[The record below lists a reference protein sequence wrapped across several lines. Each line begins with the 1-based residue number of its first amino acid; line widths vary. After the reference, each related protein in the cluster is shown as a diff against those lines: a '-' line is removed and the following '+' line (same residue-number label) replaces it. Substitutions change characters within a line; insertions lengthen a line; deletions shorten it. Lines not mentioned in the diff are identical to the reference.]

1 MRYEQFAE
9 KTAQEYQK
17 KGLAEGRSIPEIELY
32 IDQMVS
38 CLNSELSLY
47 AKDGDGPIT
56 KGMISNYTKHKMIP
70 GPEGKRYT
78 KDHCIF
84 MLLVYYLKG
93 CFSMDQIQR
102 LMKPLLS
109 NYSSEWDD
117 SLDIQAYY
125 GKRRRYLRDRAAH
138 HDAHHAVQRGT
149 VPCGKTAGRILPGQ
163 EKVAARRSLKT
174 RQTAPNPDKLCASG
188 EFPPLALFYARNR

>member
-9 KTAQEYQK
+9 KLALEYQK
-17 KGLAEGRSIPEIELY
+17 KGLADGKSVPEIDLY

-47 AKDGDGPIT
+47 AKNGEGPIT
-56 KGMISNYTKHKMIP
+56 KGIVSNYTKHKMIP

-93 CFSMDQIQR
+93 CFSMDQVQR
-102 LMKPLLS
+102 LMKPILS
-109 NYSSEWDD
+109 NYDSAWDD
-117 SLDIQAYY
+117 NVDMQAYY
-125 GKRRRYLRDRAAH
+125 KEILAAVRKSEE
-138 HDAHHAVQRGT
+138 DFSEQLQE
-149 VPCGKTAGRILPGQ
+149 RILENKKFLADRGSDDDISELILLITMLIMRSNEERYMA
-163 EKVAARRSLKT
+163 EKLL
-174 RQTAPNPDKLCASG
+174 D
-188 EFPPLALFYARNR
+188 EYFPEK

>member
-9 KTAQEYQK
+9 KLALEYQK
-17 KGLAEGRSIPEIELY
+17 KGLADGKSVPEIDLY

-47 AKDGDGPIT
+47 AKNGEGPIT
-56 KGMISNYTKHKMIP
+56 KGIVSNYTKHKMIP

-93 CFSMDQIQR
+93 CFSMDQVQR
-102 LMKPLLS
+102 LMKPILS
-109 NYSSEWDD
+109 NYDSAWDD
-117 SLDIQAYY
+117 NVDMQAYY
-125 GKRRRYLRDRAAH
+125 KEILAAVRKSEE
-138 HDAHHAVQRGT
+138 DFSERLQE
-149 VPCGKTAGRILPGQ
+149 RILANKKFLADRGSDDDISELILLITMLIMRSNEERYMA
-163 EKVAARRSLKT
+163 EKLL
-174 RQTAPNPDKLCASG
+174 D
-188 EFPPLALFYARNR
+188 EYFPEK

>member
-9 KTAQEYQK
+9 KLALEYQK
-17 KGLAEGRSIPEIELY
+17 KGLADGKSVPDIDLY

-47 AKDGDGPIT
+47 AKNGEGPIT
-56 KGMISNYTKHKMIP
+56 KGIVSNYTKHKMIP

-93 CFSMDQIQR
+93 CFSMDQVQR
-102 LMKPLLS
+102 LMKPILS
-109 NYSSEWDD
+109 NYDSAWDD
-117 SLDIQAYY
+117 NVDMQAYY
-125 GKRRRYLRDRAAH
+125 KEILAAVRKSEE
-138 HDAHHAVQRGT
+138 DFSEQLQE
-149 VPCGKTAGRILPGQ
+149 RILENKKFLADRGSDDDISELILLITILIMRSNEERYMA
-163 EKVAARRSLKT
+163 EKLL
-174 RQTAPNPDKLCASG
+174 D
-188 EFPPLALFYARNR
+188 EYFPEK

>member
-9 KTAQEYQK
+9 KLALEYQK
-17 KGLAEGRSIPEIELY
+17 KGLADGKSVPEIDLY

-47 AKDGDGPIT
+47 AKNGEGPIT
-56 KGMISNYTKHKMIP
+56 KGIVSNYTKHKMIP

-93 CFSMDQIQR
+93 CFSMDQVQR
-102 LMKPLLS
+102 LMKPILS
-109 NYSSEWDD
+109 NYDSAWDD
-117 SLDIQAYY
+117 NVDMQAYY
-125 GKRRRYLRDRAAH
+125 KEILAAVRKSEE
-138 HDAHHAVQRGT
+138 DFSEQLQE
-149 VPCGKTAGRILPGQ
+149 RILANKKFMADRGSDDDISELILLITMLIMRSNEERYMA
-163 EKVAARRSLKT
+163 EKLL
-174 RQTAPNPDKLCASG
+174 D
-188 EFPPLALFYARNR
+188 EYFPEK

>member
-9 KTAQEYQK
+9 KIAKEYQK
-17 KGLAEGRSIPEIELY
+17 KGLAEGKSIPNIDLY

-56 KGMISNYTKHKMIP
+56 KGMVSNYTKHKMIP

-93 CFSMDQIQR
+93 CFSMDQVRR
-102 LMKPLLS
+102 LMSPILS

-117 SLDIQAYY
+117 SVDIQAYY
-125 GKRRRYLRDRAAH
+125 GKIMEE
-138 HDAHHAVQRGT
+138 V
-149 VPCGKTAGRILPGQ
+149 
-163 EKVAARRSLKT
+163 RRSDENFGRELQDSMDGIKKFLSDRGSDDDISEIILLIT
-174 RQTAPNPDKLCASG
+174 TLIMRSNEERFLAEKLLD
-188 EFPPLALFYARNR
+188 EYFPEAKK

>member
-1 MRYEQFAE
+1 MRRKQRRNIR
-9 KTAQEYQK
+9 K
-17 KGLAEGRSIPEIELY
+17 KGLAEGKRIPDIDLY

-47 AKDGDGPIT
+47 AKGGEGPIT
-56 KGMISNYTKHKMIP
+56 KGMVSNYTKHKMIP

-109 NYSSEWDD
+109 NYDSDWDD

-125 GKRRRYLRDRAAH
+125 GKIVGEVRKAEENFNSELLADMNGIKKFLDDRGSDDDISEIVLLITTLIMRSNEERFLA
-138 HDAHHAVQRGT
+138 
-149 VPCGKTAGRILPGQ
+149 
-163 EKVAARRSLKT
+163 EKLLDEYF
-174 RQTAPNPDKLCASG
+174 PDKKK
-188 EFPPLALFYARNR
+188 

>member
-9 KTAQEYQK
+9 KLALEYQK
-17 KGLAEGRSIPEIELY
+17 KGLADGKSVPDIDLY

-47 AKDGDGPIT
+47 AKNGEGPIT
-56 KGMISNYTKHKMIP
+56 KGIVSNYTKHKMIP

-93 CFSMDQIQR
+93 CFSMDQVQR
-102 LMKPLLS
+102 LMKPILS
-109 NYSSEWDD
+109 NYDSAWDD
-117 SLDIQAYY
+117 NVDMQAYY
-125 GKRRRYLRDRAAH
+125 KEIL
-138 HDAHHAVQRGT
+138 AVVRKSEEDFSEQLQE
-149 VPCGKTAGRILPGQ
+149 RILANKKFLADRGSDDDISELILLITMLIMRSNEERYMAEKLLDEYFQ
-163 EKVAARRSLKT
+163 EK
-174 RQTAPNPDKLCASG
+174 
-188 EFPPLALFYARNR
+188 

>member
-9 KTAQEYQK
+9 KLALEYQK
-17 KGLAEGRSIPEIELY
+17 KGLADGKSIPGIDLY

-47 AKDGDGPIT
+47 AKNGEGPIT
-56 KGMISNYTKHKMIP
+56 KGIVSNYTKHKMIP

-93 CFSMDQIQR
+93 CFSMDQVQR
-102 LMKPLLS
+102 LMKPILS
-109 NYSSEWDD
+109 NYDSAWDD
-117 SLDIQAYY
+117 NVDMQAYY
-125 GKRRRYLRDRAAH
+125 KEILAAVRKSEE
-138 HDAHHAVQRGT
+138 DFSEQLQE
-149 VPCGKTAGRILPGQ
+149 RILANKKFLADRGSDDDISELILLITMLIMRSNEERYMA
-163 EKVAARRSLKT
+163 EKLL
-174 RQTAPNPDKLCASG
+174 D
-188 EFPPLALFYARNR
+188 EYFPEK

>member
-9 KTAQEYQK
+9 KLALEYQK
-17 KGLAEGRSIPEIELY
+17 KGLADGKSVPEIDLY

-47 AKDGDGPIT
+47 AKNGEGPIT
-56 KGMISNYTKHKMIP
+56 KGIVSNYTKHKMIP

-93 CFSMDQIQR
+93 CFSMDQVQR
-102 LMKPLLS
+102 LMKPILS
-109 NYSSEWDD
+109 NYDSAWDD
-117 SLDIQAYY
+117 NVDMQAYY
-125 GKRRRYLRDRAAH
+125 KEILAAVRKSEE
-138 HDAHHAVQRGT
+138 DFSEQLQE
-149 VPCGKTAGRILPGQ
+149 RILANKKFLADRGSDDDISELILLITMLIMRSNEERYMA
-163 EKVAARRSLKT
+163 EKLL
-174 RQTAPNPDKLCASG
+174 D
-188 EFPPLALFYARNR
+188 EYFPEK

>member
-9 KTAQEYQK
+9 KIAKEYQK
-17 KGLAEGRSIPEIELY
+17 KGLAEGKSIPNIDLY

-56 KGMISNYTKHKMIP
+56 KGMVSNYTKHKMIP

-93 CFSMDQIQR
+93 CFSMDQVRR
-102 LMKPLLS
+102 LMRPILT
-109 NYSSEWDD
+109 NYNSEWDD
-117 SLDIQAYY
+117 SVDIQAYY
-125 GKRRRYLRDRAAH
+125 GKIMEE
-138 HDAHHAVQRGT
+138 V
-149 VPCGKTAGRILPGQ
+149 
-163 EKVAARRSLKT
+163 RRSEENFGRELQDSMDGIKKFLSDRGSDDDISEIILLIT
-174 RQTAPNPDKLCASG
+174 TLIMRSNEERFLAEKLLD
-188 EFPPLALFYARNR
+188 EYFPEAKK

>member
-9 KTAQEYQK
+9 KLALEYQK
-17 KGLAEGRSIPEIELY
+17 KGLADGKSVPDIDLY

-47 AKDGDGPIT
+47 AKNGEGPIT
-56 KGMISNYTKHKMIP
+56 KGIVSNYTKHKMIP

-93 CFSMDQIQR
+93 CFSMDQVQR
-102 LMKPLLS
+102 LMKPILS
-109 NYSSEWDD
+109 NYDSAWDD
-117 SLDIQAYY
+117 NVDMQAYY
-125 GKRRRYLRDRAAH
+125 KEILAAVRKPEE
-138 HDAHHAVQRGT
+138 DFSEQLQE
-149 VPCGKTAGRILPGQ
+149 RILANKKFLADRGSDDDISELILLITMLIMRSNEERYMA
-163 EKVAARRSLKT
+163 EKLL
-174 RQTAPNPDKLCASG
+174 D
-188 EFPPLALFYARNR
+188 EYFPEK

>member
-9 KTAQEYQK
+9 KLALEYQK
-17 KGLAEGRSIPEIELY
+17 KGLADGKSVPDIDLY

-47 AKDGDGPIT
+47 AKNGEGPIT
-56 KGMISNYTKHKMIP
+56 KGIVSNYTKHKMIP

-93 CFSMDQIQR
+93 CFSMDQVQR
-102 LMKPLLS
+102 LMKPILS
-109 NYSSEWDD
+109 NYDSAWDD
-117 SLDIQAYY
+117 NVDMQAYY
-125 GKRRRYLRDRAAH
+125 KEIL
-138 HDAHHAVQRGT
+138 AVVRKSEEDFSEQLQE
-149 VPCGKTAGRILPGQ
+149 RILANKKFLADRGSDDDISELILLITMLIMRSNEERYMA
-163 EKVAARRSLKT
+163 EKLL
-174 RQTAPNPDKLCASG
+174 D
-188 EFPPLALFYARNR
+188 EYFPEK

>member
-9 KTAQEYQK
+9 KLALDYQK
-17 KGLAEGRSIPEIELY
+17 KGLADGKSVPDIDLY

-47 AKDGDGPIT
+47 AKNGEGPIT
-56 KGMISNYTKHKMIP
+56 KGIVSNYTKHKMIP

-93 CFSMDQIQR
+93 CFSMDQVQR
-102 LMKPLLS
+102 LMKPILS
-109 NYSSEWDD
+109 NYDSAWDD
-117 SLDIQAYY
+117 NVDMQAYY
-125 GKRRRYLRDRAAH
+125 KEILAAVRKSEE
-138 HDAHHAVQRGT
+138 DFSEQLQE
-149 VPCGKTAGRILPGQ
+149 RILANKKFLADRGSDDDISELILLITMLIMRSNEERYMA
-163 EKVAARRSLKT
+163 EKLL
-174 RQTAPNPDKLCASG
+174 D
-188 EFPPLALFYARNR
+188 EYFPEK

>member
-9 KTAQEYQK
+9 KLALEYQK
-17 KGLAEGRSIPEIELY
+17 KGLADGKSVPDIALY

-47 AKDGDGPIT
+47 AKNGEGPIT
-56 KGMISNYTKHKMIP
+56 KGIVSNYTKHKMIP

-93 CFSMDQIQR
+93 CFSMDQVQR
-102 LMKPLLS
+102 LMKPILS
-109 NYSSEWDD
+109 NYDSAWDD
-117 SLDIQAYY
+117 NVDMQAYY
-125 GKRRRYLRDRAAH
+125 KEILAAVRKSEE
-138 HDAHHAVQRGT
+138 DFSEQLQE
-149 VPCGKTAGRILPGQ
+149 RILANKRFLADRGSDDDISELILLITILIMRSNEERYMA
-163 EKVAARRSLKT
+163 EKLL
-174 RQTAPNPDKLCASG
+174 D
-188 EFPPLALFYARNR
+188 EYFPEK

>member
-9 KTAQEYQK
+9 KLALEYQK
-17 KGLAEGRSIPEIELY
+17 KGLADGKSVPDIDLY

-47 AKDGDGPIT
+47 AKNGEGPIT
-56 KGMISNYTKHKMIP
+56 KGIVSNYTKHKMIP

-93 CFSMDQIQR
+93 CFSMDQVQR
-102 LMKPLLS
+102 LMKPILS
-109 NYSSEWDD
+109 NYDSAWDD
-117 SLDIQAYY
+117 NVDMQAYY
-125 GKRRRYLRDRAAH
+125 KEILAAVRKSEK
-138 HDAHHAVQRGT
+138 DFSEQLQE
-149 VPCGKTAGRILPGQ
+149 RILANKKFLADRGSDDDISELILLITMLIMRSNEERYMA
-163 EKVAARRSLKT
+163 EKLL
-174 RQTAPNPDKLCASG
+174 D
-188 EFPPLALFYARNR
+188 EYFPEK

>member
-9 KTAQEYQK
+9 KLALEYQK
-17 KGLAEGRSIPEIELY
+17 KGLADGKSVPDIDLY

-47 AKDGDGPIT
+47 AKNGEGPIT
-56 KGMISNYTKHKMIP
+56 KGIVSNYTKHKMIP

-93 CFSMDQIQR
+93 CFSMDQVQR
-102 LMKPLLS
+102 LMKPILS
-109 NYSSEWDD
+109 NYDSAWDD
-117 SLDIQAYY
+117 NVDMQAYY
-125 GKRRRYLRDRAAH
+125 KEILAAARKSEE
-138 HDAHHAVQRGT
+138 DFSEQLQE
-149 VPCGKTAGRILPGQ
+149 RILANKKFLADRGSDDDISELILLITMLIMRSNEERYMA
-163 EKVAARRSLKT
+163 EKLL
-174 RQTAPNPDKLCASG
+174 D
-188 EFPPLALFYARNR
+188 EYFPEK

>member
-9 KTAQEYQK
+9 KLALEYQK
-17 KGLAEGRSIPEIELY
+17 KGLADGKSVPDIDLY

-47 AKDGDGPIT
+47 AKNGEGPIT
-56 KGMISNYTKHKMIP
+56 KGIVSNYTKHKMIP

-93 CFSMDQIQR
+93 CFSMDQVQR
-102 LMKPLLS
+102 LMKPILS
-109 NYSSEWDD
+109 NYDSAWDD
-117 SLDIQAYY
+117 NVDMQAYY
-125 GKRRRYLRDRAAH
+125 KEILAAVRKSEE
-138 HDAHHAVQRGT
+138 DFSEQLQE
-149 VPCGKTAGRILPGQ
+149 RILENKKFLADRGSDDDISELILLITMLIMRSNEERYMA
-163 EKVAARRSLKT
+163 EKLL
-174 RQTAPNPDKLCASG
+174 D
-188 EFPPLALFYARNR
+188 EYFPEK

>member
-9 KTAQEYQK
+9 KLALEYQK
-17 KGLAEGRSIPEIELY
+17 KGLADGKSVPEIDLY

-47 AKDGDGPIT
+47 AKNGEGPIT
-56 KGMISNYTKHKMIP
+56 KGIVSNYTKHKMIP

-93 CFSMDQIQR
+93 CFSMDQVQR
-102 LMKPLLS
+102 LMKPILS
-109 NYSSEWDD
+109 NYDSAWDD
-117 SLDIQAYY
+117 NVDMQAYY
-125 GKRRRYLRDRAAH
+125 KEILAAVRKSEE
-138 HDAHHAVQRGT
+138 DFSEQLQE
-149 VPCGKTAGRILPGQ
+149 RILANKRFLADRGSDDDISELILLITILIMRSNEERYMA
-163 EKVAARRSLKT
+163 EKLL
-174 RQTAPNPDKLCASG
+174 D
-188 EFPPLALFYARNR
+188 EYFPEK

>member
-9 KTAQEYQK
+9 KLALEYQK
-17 KGLAEGRSIPEIELY
+17 KGLADGKSVPEIDLY

-47 AKDGDGPIT
+47 AKNGEGPIT
-56 KGMISNYTKHKMIP
+56 KGIVSNYTKHKMIP

-93 CFSMDQIQR
+93 CFSMDQVQR
-102 LMKPLLS
+102 LMKPILS
-109 NYSSEWDD
+109 NYDSAWDD
-117 SLDIQAYY
+117 NVDMQAYY
-125 GKRRRYLRDRAAH
+125 KEILAAVRKSEE
-138 HDAHHAVQRGT
+138 DFSEQLQE
-149 VPCGKTAGRILPGQ
+149 RILANKKFLANRGSDDDISELILLITMLIMRSNEERYMA
-163 EKVAARRSLKT
+163 EKLL
-174 RQTAPNPDKLCASG
+174 D
-188 EFPPLALFYARNR
+188 EYFPEK

>member
-9 KTAQEYQK
+9 KIAQEYQK
-17 KGLAEGRSIPEIELY
+17 KGLAEGKSIPGIDLY

-47 AKDGDGPIT
+47 AKDGEGPIT
-56 KGMISNYTKHKMIP
+56 KGIVSNYTKHKMIP
-70 GPEGKRYT
+70 RPEGKRYT
-78 KDHCIF
+78 RDHCIF

-109 NYSSEWDD
+109 NYDSDWDD
-117 SLDIQAYY
+117 SVDIQAYY
-125 GKRRRYLRDRAAH
+125 AKIVEEVREAE
-138 HDAHHAVQRGT
+138 
-149 VPCGKTAGRILPGQ
+149 AGLTQELQEDMKDIKKFLADKGSDDDISEIILLITTLIMRSNGERFLA
-163 EKVAARRSLKT
+163 EKLL
-174 RQTAPNPDKLCASG
+174 D
-188 EFPPLALFYARNR
+188 EYFPEKK

>member
-9 KTAQEYQK
+9 KLALEYQK
-17 KGLAEGRSIPEIELY
+17 KGLADGKSVPDIDLY

-47 AKDGDGPIT
+47 AKNGEGPIT
-56 KGMISNYTKHKMIP
+56 KGIVSNYTKHKMIP

-93 CFSMDQIQR
+93 CFSMDQVQR
-102 LMKPLLS
+102 LMKPILS
-109 NYSSEWDD
+109 NYDSAWDD
-117 SLDIQAYY
+117 NVDMQAYY
-125 GKRRRYLRDRAAH
+125 KEILAA
-138 HDAHHAVQRGT
+138 VRKSEENFTEQLQE
-149 VPCGKTAGRILPGQ
+149 RILANKKFLADRGSDDDISELILLITMLIMRSNEERYMA
-163 EKVAARRSLKT
+163 EKLL
-174 RQTAPNPDKLCASG
+174 D
-188 EFPPLALFYARNR
+188 EYFPEK

>member
-9 KTAQEYQK
+9 KLALEYQK
-17 KGLAEGRSIPEIELY
+17 KGLADGKSVPDIDLY

-47 AKDGDGPIT
+47 AKNGEGPIT
-56 KGMISNYTKHKMIP
+56 KGIVSNYTKHKMIP

-93 CFSMDQIQR
+93 CFSMDQVQR
-102 LMKPLLS
+102 LMKPILS
-109 NYSSEWDD
+109 NYDSAWDD
-117 SLDIQAYY
+117 NVDMQAYY
-125 GKRRRYLRDRAAH
+125 KEILAA
-138 HDAHHAVQRGT
+138 VRKSEENFTEQLQ
-149 VPCGKTAGRILPGQ
+149 KRILENKKFLADQGSDDDISELILLITMLIMRSNEERYMA
-163 EKVAARRSLKT
+163 EKLL
-174 RQTAPNPDKLCASG
+174 D
-188 EFPPLALFYARNR
+188 EYFPEK

>member
-9 KTAQEYQK
+9 KIAKEYQK
-17 KGLAEGRSIPEIELY
+17 KGLAEGKSIPNIDLY

-93 CFSMDQIQR
+93 CFSMDQVRR
-102 LMKPLLS
+102 LMRPILT
-109 NYSSEWDD
+109 NYNSEWDD
-117 SLDIQAYY
+117 SVDIQAYY
-125 GKRRRYLRDRAAH
+125 GKIMEE
-138 HDAHHAVQRGT
+138 V
-149 VPCGKTAGRILPGQ
+149 
-163 EKVAARRSLKT
+163 RRSEENFGRELQDSMDGIKKFLSDRGSDDDISEIILLIT
-174 RQTAPNPDKLCASG
+174 TLIMRSNEERFLAEKLLD
-188 EFPPLALFYARNR
+188 EYFPEAKK

>member
-9 KTAQEYQK
+9 KIAKEYQK
-17 KGLAEGRSIPEIELY
+17 KGLAEGKSIPNIDLY

-47 AKDGDGPIT
+47 SKDGEGPIT
-56 KGMISNYTKHKMIP
+56 KGMVSNYTKHKMIP

-93 CFSMDQIQR
+93 CFSMDQVRR
-102 LMKPLLS
+102 LMHPILT

-117 SLDIQAYY
+117 SVDIQAYY
-125 GKRRRYLRDRAAH
+125 GKIMEE
-138 HDAHHAVQRGT
+138 V
-149 VPCGKTAGRILPGQ
+149 
-163 EKVAARRSLKT
+163 RRSEENFGRELQDSMDGIKKFLSDRGSDDDISEIILLIT
-174 RQTAPNPDKLCASG
+174 TLIMRSNEERFLAEKLLD
-188 EFPPLALFYARNR
+188 EYFPEAKK

>member
-9 KTAQEYQK
+9 KIAKEYQK
-17 KGLAEGRSIPEIELY
+17 KGLAEGKSIPNIDLY

-56 KGMISNYTKHKMIP
+56 KGMVSNYTKHKMIP

-93 CFSMDQIQR
+93 CFSMDQVRR
-102 LMKPLLS
+102 LMSPILS

-117 SLDIQAYY
+117 SVDIQAYY
-125 GKRRRYLRDRAAH
+125 GKIMEE
-138 HDAHHAVQRGT
+138 V
-149 VPCGKTAGRILPGQ
+149 
-163 EKVAARRSLKT
+163 RRSEENFGRELQDSMDGIKKFLSDRGSDDDISEIILLIT
-174 RQTAPNPDKLCASG
+174 TLIMRSNEERFLAEKLLD
-188 EFPPLALFYARNR
+188 EYFPEAKK